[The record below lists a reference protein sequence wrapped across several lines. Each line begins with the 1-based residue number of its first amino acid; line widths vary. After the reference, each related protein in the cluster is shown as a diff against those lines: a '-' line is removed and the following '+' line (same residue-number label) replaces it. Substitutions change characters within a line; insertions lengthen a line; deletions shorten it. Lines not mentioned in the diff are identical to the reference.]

1 MNENYQNY
9 QNNPNV
15 IDVNK
20 IDDLENPYV
29 DQTNNSN
36 YVENQYLTYS
46 TQDVS
51 NLQYQTSSENQKTN
65 FYPVINNI
73 ETKNYNTT
81 KYEDQ
86 TTQSTNEVPQESEI
100 PAVTSKLGL
109 MRKTFSKICFFL
121 LSLVFFTCIFI
132 NILITPYS
140 FPWR

>member
-51 NLQYQTSSENQKTN
+51 NLQYQTSPENQKTN